1 MEPKCSGARPNRM
14 LADTSAIHAFGAAQT
29 RHAADL
35 AAVTTRLESAAGW
48 LSPDALG
55 PVGTRF
61 LAALGEAV
69 AREARL
75 VAGLGERVAA
85 AGATAHSNADAYRAT
100 EHRAGQALTGLGL

>member
-1 MEPKCSGARPNRM
+1 MEPKRSGARPNRM
-14 LADTSAIHAFGAAQT
+14 LADTSAIHAFGAAQA

-35 AAVTTRLESAAGW
+35 AAVTTRLAAAGGW

-55 PVGTRF
+55 PVGARF

-85 AGATAHSNADAYRAT
+85 AGVTAHSNANAYGAT
-100 EHRAGQALTGLGL
+100 EHRADQSLTGLGL

>member
-1 MEPKCSGARPNRM
+1 MEPKRSGARHNRM

-35 AAVTTRLESAAGW
+35 AAVTARLASAGGS

-55 PVGTRF
+55 PVGARF
-61 LAALGEAV
+61 LAALGDAV

-85 AGATAHSNADAYRAT
+85 AGATAQTNADAYGAT
-100 EHRAGQALTGLGL
+100 EHRAGQSLTGLGL